1 MVLTPPFAARA
12 RVSTTHV
19 ATRISVGANL
29 ARTLNAKANGSP
41 YRSHV
46 LRPNKSIP
54 IQVIAENPIA
64 NHASRD
70 GIDRPSHTSS
80 IQAKAMNNPVA
91 GQTPKVFGQ
100 PILAPRRAD
109 WIEKDSSYHSNN
121 AAHGLMT
128 HHILPTKADRY
139 ENPTHHAIQIAVGA
153 RFRVGIWSP
162 NIPAT
167 TITISAPTAKSRAM
181 KRNARPLITLP
192 VFHRSRFTSAGA
204 SVPGFHRMK
213 IATKKNDNKTVEAAP
228 MIQSSK
234 GSGRS

>member
-12 RVSTTHV
+12 RASTTHV

-64 NHASRD
+64 SHASRD

-128 HHILPTKADRY
+128 HHILPMNPDRKK
-139 ENPTHHAIQIAVGA
+139 NQTPTQTQMRAGKN
-153 RFRVGIWSP
+153 FRVG
-162 NIPAT
+162 
-167 TITISAPTAKSRAM
+167 
-181 KRNARPLITLP
+181 
-192 VFHRSRFTSAGA
+192 
-204 SVPGFHRMK
+204 
-213 IATKKNDNKTVEAAP
+213 
-228 MIQSSK
+228 
-234 GSGRS
+234 